1 MSIKDNKNL
10 IGNIVIIISIILV
23 ASCIYMLFSEEHEQM
38 YNTEHM
44 NWNGFRFTLSQGL
57 VCEESNNDSFK
68 LVGKYSDKQ
77 NIQCNKTTDLTRYNK
92 FIRNG
97 KNAASIEINNTH
109 KLIKATTD
117 DGAYAAII
125 PIDAINGTYKNL
137 TGTPTI
143 YEFTCKDEHFL
154 LSFLMSAIHSS
165 KSGSSSNVDTGNSST
180 GQNNSGVVRYDT

>member
-23 ASCIYMLFSEEHEQM
+23 ASCIYMLFSEQHEQM

-77 NIQCNKTTDLTRYNK
+77 NIQCNKTSDLTRYNK
-92 FIRNG
+92 YILNG
-97 KNAASIEINNTH
+97 NMSKMEYNTTH
-109 KLIKATTD
+109 KLLMVDTD
-117 DGAYAAII
+117 GGAYAAIV
-125 PIDAINGTYKNL
+125 PADSINGIKEL

-143 YEFTCKDEHFL
+143 YEFTCKDKQFL
-154 LSFLMSAIHSS
+154 ISFLMSASYS
-165 KSGSSSNVDTGNSST
+165 KKSVSNSTVDTSNSST